1 VQDKDKRATQ
11 LGKKPGGDARD
22 PEGLLG
28 QLSPRELQV
37 LRLLAHG
44 LTNKEIAQQMHYS
57 VGTVKNAVQHVIEK
71 LGVTD
76 RTQAA
81 VAAVRAGL
89 DPDVEH
95 DGSAFG

>member
-1 VQDKDKRATQ
+1 MQDKNERATRP
-11 LGKKPGGDARD
+11 GKKPPESGR

-28 QLSPRELQV
+28 QLSPREVQV
-37 LRLLAHG
+37 LRLLVHG

-57 VGTVKNAVQHVIEK
+57 VGTVKNAVQHIIEK

-89 DPDVEH
+89 DPDVE
-95 DGSAFG
+95 